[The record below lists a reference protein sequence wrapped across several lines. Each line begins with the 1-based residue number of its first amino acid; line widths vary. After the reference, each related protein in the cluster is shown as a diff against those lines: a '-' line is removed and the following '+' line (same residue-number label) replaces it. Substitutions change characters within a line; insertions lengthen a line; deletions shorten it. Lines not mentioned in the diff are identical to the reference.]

1 MISTPHYNRLTQT
14 IGTVLSSDSSDLL
27 ADIAAQYEDP
37 NYLELRFTPASE
49 LFSTQE
55 VELLNSLEA
64 TCVPE
69 LSRVKSRTVVILK
82 ATRLCNLRCTYCN
95 SWRDGPGQ
103 VMELDILARVLRDT
117 LTAPTLKALD
127 IVWHGGEVTLL
138 KPSFLKRALWIQE
151 RYRPPDVQVFH
162 SLQTNATR
170 LTEEW
175 IAFLKQY
182 GLNVGVSIDGPPEI
196 HDARRLTKSGNG
208 SWKEVKRGI
217 DLLRVSGVPFGVL
230 AVIDQRVISCGA
242 QRYLEYLSQ
251 LGVSSIALLNVLPPN
266 NPDSLNPT
274 SYLDW
279 DAYQA
284 FMCDLFKHWWSDY
297 RNVFILRELQA
308 LVDAVKTG
316 STGLCLYAS
325 NCMGQYLTIEP
336 DGRVSACDK
345 YVGDS
350 DYSFGSLRDTN
361 LSVLLD
367 NSRNLSRAIS
377 LVDSLKEAVTECEF
391 FGFCKGGCPHDTRL
405 NTTHLG
411 LPAIGCCGLNN
422 LLKVI
427 VSTVTGDKETEKT
440 KKQRKE

>member
-1 MISTPHYNRLTQT
+1 MKSTPHYNRLIQT
-14 IGTVLSSDSSDLL
+14 FGTVLSSDASNLL
-27 ADIAAQYEDP
+27 ADIAGQYENP
-37 NYLELRFTPASE
+37 NFLELRLTPASE
-49 LFSTQE
+49 LFSTKE
-55 VELLNSLEA
+55 VALLHSLETEYA
-64 TCVPE
+64 PE
-69 LSRVKSRTVVILK
+69 QSRVKSRTVVILK

-103 VMELDILARVLRDT
+103 IMELDILARVLRDT

-138 KPSFLKRALWIQE
+138 KPLFLKRALWIQE
-151 RYRPPDVQVFH
+151 RYRTPNVQVFH
-162 SLQTNATR
+162 SIQTNATR

-182 GLNVGVSIDGPPEI
+182 GLSVGVSIDGPPEI
-196 HDARRLTKSGNG
+196 HDARRLTKAGNG
-208 SWKEVKRGI
+208 SWKDVKRGI
-217 DLLRVSGVPFGVL
+217 DLLRNSHVPFGVL
-230 AVIDQRVISCGA
+230 AVIDQCVIACGA

-266 NPDSLNPT
+266 ALDSSNPT

-284 FMCDLFKHWWSDY
+284 FMCDLFKRWWADY
-297 RNVFILRELQA
+297 QNVFILRELQA
-308 LVDAVKTG
+308 LVDAVRTG

-350 DYSFGSLRDTN
+350 DFSFGSLRDAN
-361 LSVLLD
+361 LSTLLD
-367 NSRNLSRAIS
+367 NSKNLSKAIS
-377 LVDSLKEAVTECEF
+377 HVDSLKAAVSECEY
-391 FGFCKGGCPHDTRL
+391 FGFCKGGCPHDSRL

-411 LPAIGCCGLNN
+411 SPTSGCCGLNN
-422 LLKVI
+422 LLREI
-427 VSTVTGDKETEKT
+427 VTTVS
-440 KKQRKE
+440 